1 MVRRHDRRNIHNL
14 TASILLAGVIF
25 AIGTFVLCMYSTG
38 GYGTTFSWRP
48 LMTCWLLLLATVST
62 ALQIEW
68 TLLAFVTKQQDVSPS
83 VFIET
88 DINNRVYVM
97 LYVLWVSWL
106 GLPWW
111 RSVLTAPEPFRYV
124 IINWS
129 ADGLLVG
136 KCVPCVWGRPIDL

>member
-1 MVRRHDRRNIHNL
+1 VRRNEQRNLQKL
-14 TASILLAGVIF
+14 TVSILFAGVVF

-62 ALQIEW
+62 ALQIKW

-88 DINNRVYVM
+88 NINNRIYVM
-97 LYVLWVSWL
+97 LYVL
-106 GLPWW
+106 
-111 RSVLTAPEPFRYV
+111 
-124 IINWS
+124 
-129 ADGLLVG
+129 
-136 KCVPCVWGRPIDL
+136 

>member
-1 MVRRHDRRNIHNL
+1 MRRNEQRNL
-14 TASILLAGVIF
+14 QKLTVSILFAGVVF

-62 ALQIEW
+62 ALQIKW

-88 DINNRVYVM
+88 NINNRIYVM
-97 LYVLWVSWL
+97 LYVL
-106 GLPWW
+106 
-111 RSVLTAPEPFRYV
+111 
-124 IINWS
+124 
-129 ADGLLVG
+129 
-136 KCVPCVWGRPIDL
+136 

>member
-1 MVRRHDRRNIHNL
+1 M
-14 TASILLAGVIF
+14 
-25 AIGTFVLCMYSTG
+25 
-38 GYGTTFSWRP
+38 FSWRP

-62 ALQIEW
+62 ALQINW
-68 TLLAFVTKQQDVSPS
+68 TLLAFVTKHQDVTPS

-88 DINNRVYVM
+88 NINNRIYVM
-97 LYVLWVSWL
+97 LYGLWVSWL
-106 GLPWW
+106 RLLWW

-136 KCVPCVWGRPIDL
+136 KCVLCVWGRPINLR